1 MARRR
6 QRLAKRRQAVGLTQE
21 ALAEGLGVDRS
32 TIVRWEAGTASPQA
46 WMRPS
51 LAAAIHITIE
61 ELASLLAGRTEQ
73 VEPRDI
79 LEQEPPDLAPAVPA
93 TQAGL
98 PNALDEIPLPY
109 NSAPSAS
116 VLAEA
121 SEQPGR
127 ATLAVQ
133 RTSDGRVR
141 SERQGWLPDCVWK
154 RLDVQ
159 QAIASYDVGA
169 AVKIIREIVGLTQ
182 GDISA
187 HTGLTQSEVYKLEA
201 GNALTQIDKI
211 ISVLEGLGVPAE
223 LSPVRLSGAS
233 SLVAAPVE
241 PDWDDPVAIATDVS
255 ALLASNT
262 APAAISAAEEA
273 LVRIIDEYE
282 FDGPTG
288 PARLALR
295 ARKLRSHLHGLLH
308 GQQPPSHRTAL
319 FRTAA
324 RTSAVLGYMAVNAGH
339 HGLAASYC
347 TEAVTMAQDI
357 SDLETVL
364 WTHGTRSLS
373 AYYAGDFAKAA
384 AWASAGIALA
394 PNHPQAIRLHVNGL
408 ARALARQG
416 DHAGTLRAIGV
427 AEDLSSRHG
436 VTTALTPCISLDPYG
451 VTRTLA
457 NAITGHVA
465 LGETAEVLRYETEI
479 SEYVAASDSQ
489 WTHSLVRLDVAT
501 ALLSDRHPDVEH
513 AMVIGLQVLQDAEG
527 GPLILSVVQ
536 RSHDLRRNAENW
548 ADVAAVSEYVEALRA
563 WSQTPRVRQLA
574 SSATMPT
581 SPHALGRT
589 PRDAATDHIASGRV
603 SFRPSTGS

>member
-1 MARRR
+1 M
-6 QRLAKRRQAVGLTQE
+6 GLTQE
-21 ALAEGLGVDRS
+21 ALAERLGVDRS
-32 TIVRWEAGTASPQA
+32 TIVRWEAGAASPQA

-51 LAAAIHITIE
+51 LAAAIDITID
-61 ELASLLAGRTEQ
+61 ELDSLLARRTEQ
-73 VEPRDI
+73 AEPREA
-79 LEQEPPDLAPAVPA
+79 LEPDPPDPPDLP

-98 PNALDEIPLPY
+98 PNAVDERPLRY
-109 NSAPSAS
+109 DSAPSAS
-116 VLAEA
+116 VLTEGG
-121 SEQPGR
+121 EQPGR

-133 RTSDGRVR
+133 QTSGGRVR
-141 SERQGWLPDCVWK
+141 SEQQGWLPSCVWK
-154 RLDVQ
+154 RPDVQ
-159 QAIASYDVGA
+159 QAIASYDFGSAIKLV
-169 AVKIIREIVGLTQ
+169 REIVGLSQ
-182 GDISA
+182 QDISSR
-187 HTGLTQSEVYKLEA
+187 TGLTQSEVSKLEA
-201 GNALTQIDKI
+201 GGALTQIDKI

-223 LSPVRLSGAS
+223 LSPVRLSGAPL
-233 SLVAAPVE
+233 LVEAPVE
-241 PDWDDPVAIATDVS
+241 PDWDDPVAIATDVG

-262 APAAISAAEEA
+262 APGGISAADEA
-273 LVRIIDEYE
+273 LKRIIDEYE
-282 FDGPTG
+282 SDGPTG

-295 ARKLRSHLHGLLH
+295 ARKLRSHLHGLLQ

-347 TEAVTMAQDI
+347 TEAVSMAQDI
-357 SDLETVL
+357 SDLETVM

-373 AYYAGDFAKAA
+373 AYYAGDFATAA

-416 DHAGTLRAIGV
+416 DHAGTLRAIGA

-436 VTTALTPCISLDPYG
+436 VTTALTPCISMDPYG

-479 SEYVAASDSQ
+479 SEYVAAADSQ

-501 ALLSDRHPDVEH
+501 ALLSGRHPDVEH

-536 RSHDLRRNAENW
+536 RAHDLRSNAESW
-548 ADVAAVSEYVEALRA
+548 ADVAAVSEYADALRA
-563 WSQTPRVRQLA
+563 WSATPRVRQLA

-603 SFRPSTGS
+603 SFRSSTGS